1 MLAIAHRGSWR
12 FVKPFTAPMGPKLVT
27 NIIRVCLE
35 SFVDKKEELKKM
47 AGIHA
52 AGYVKSGM
60 KVGLGTGSTVKYTI
74 LELGRRIRDEN
85 LDIRCVPTSIATEK
99 LSIEQGISLHEL
111 SKLNGLDLVIDGA
124 DEFDDDLTLIKGG
137 GGALVREKII
147 AQASSKMIVVAD
159 DSKKVSK
166 LGMFPLPVEVI
177 TFSWK
182 ETKRKI
188 SEITKL
194 HESKINRRM
203 INDSEE
209 VMITDNGNYILDL
222 SLEEINEPER
232 LESELIKLAG
242 VLDCGLFCGI
252 ANTVILANSDG
263 LEIIEKRA

>member
-1 MLAIAHRGSWR
+1 ML
-12 FVKPFTAPMGPKLVT
+12 
-27 NIIRVCLE
+27 
-35 SFVDKKEELKKM
+35 
-47 AGIHA
+47 
-52 AGYVKSGM
+52 
-60 KVGLGTGSTVKYTI
+60 VGLGTGSTAAYAI
-74 LELGRRIRDEN
+74 SFLGEKIRN
-85 LDIRCVPTSIATEK
+85 GLNITAIPTSEASKQQAKAEGIT
-99 LSIEQGISLHEL
+99 LTDFEQTTRI
-111 SKLNGLDLVIDGA
+111 DLCIDGA
-124 DEFDDDLTLIKGG
+124 DEIDPELNMIKGG